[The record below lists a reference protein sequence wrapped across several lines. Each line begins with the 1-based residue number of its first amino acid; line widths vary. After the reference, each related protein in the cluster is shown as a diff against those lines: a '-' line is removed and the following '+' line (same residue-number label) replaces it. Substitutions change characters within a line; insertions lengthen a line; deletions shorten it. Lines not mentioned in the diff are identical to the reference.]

1 MGAGAMGPAMAR
13 AAGHLPAGGG
23 AGSGGAA
30 GAAGVAGRKGALKG
44 AAGAGLGRRGVGER
58 AGPSSTSEA
67 SGAVACAAVP
77 ARAKSVRW
85 NLPEGNP
92 GGSGDGRGAL
102 LARARVRAMKRAAKV
117 NRRWLLPPEASGA
130 APEHGTE
137 AGPGESSVLNKIFS
151 APGSAC
157 LEVKGKN
164 SLGYIVNKAFMSKNR
179 KMERQ
184 IEKLLR
190 ENAQLKRS

>member
-1 MGAGAMGPAMAR
+1 MGAGAMGPGVGPAVGR
-13 AAGHLPAGGG
+13 PPPAG
-23 AGSGGAA
+23 A
-30 GAAGVAGRKGALKG
+30 GAAGGRKGALKG
-44 AAGAGLGRRGVGER
+44 AAGAAGRGAGAGER
-58 AGPSSTSEA
+58 AGPSGGGAAAGA
-67 SGAVACAAVP
+67 SAGAAACGAAGP
-77 ARAKSVRW
+77 ERAKSVRW

-92 GGSGDGRGAL
+92 GGSGDGRRAL
-102 LARARVRAMKRAAKV
+102 MARARLRAMKRALGAGKAHK
-117 NRRWLLPPEASGA
+117 NLPLPPEARIA

>member
-1 MGAGAMGPAMAR
+1 MGAGAMGPAVGPAVGR
-13 AAGHLPAGGG
+13 PPPAGAG
-23 AGSGGAA
+23 AGA
-30 GAAGVAGRKGALKG
+30 RKGGLKG
-44 AAGAGLGRRGVGER
+44 AAGAGRGAGRGAGAGER
-58 AGPSSTSEA
+58 AGPSSGGGAAEA
-67 SGAVACAAVP
+67 SACGAAVP
-77 ARAKSVRW
+77 ERAKSVRW

-92 GGSGDGRGAL
+92 GGSGDGRRAL
-102 LARARVRAMKRAAKV
+102 MARARLRAMKRALGAGKAHK
-117 NRRWLLPPEASGA
+117 NLPLPPEARIA
-130 APEHGTE
+130 APEHGVE

>member
-1 MGAGAMGPAMAR
+1 MRPPTLGGVAVAAGGGAPGAAPVKGSMNGAMKGAGAGLRAR
-13 AAGHLPAGGG
+13 AGGG
-23 AGSGGAA
+23 AGASPA
-30 GAAGVAGRKGALKG
+30 GERA
-44 AAGAGLGRRGVGER
+44 GER
-58 AGPSSTSEA
+58 AGPSS
-67 SGAVACAAVP
+67 GGACAAAP
-77 ARAKSVRW
+77 ARVKSVRW
-85 NLPEGNP
+85 NLPEGEP
-92 GGSGDGRGAL
+92 GGSGEGRAAL
-102 LARARVRAMKRAAKV
+102 IVRARARAMKRAGKAS
-117 NRRWLLPPEASGA
+117 RSWLLPPEARGGGA
-130 APEHGTE
+130 GGG